1 MLRLHYCSTRANG
14 STPACDPSGAC
25 VGWRLTVSR
34 SAKRCGRGKYSAAP
48 TRKQQGRE
56 VAQEVKDGV
65 IVGGIDDSIE
75 LSGSGRLAAPAM
87 NVTAHHPSATLSS
100 PNCTHVRVA
109 LRGQCREK
117 GARAPRR
124 PSGGTAAISVEAQAR
139 STGDAEQPELG
150 LTCLE
155 VWVYRPD

>member
-1 MLRLHYCSTRANG
+1 MVKRA
-14 STPACDPSGAC
+14 
-25 VGWRLTVSR
+25 
-34 SAKRCGRGKYSAAP
+34 AAA
-48 TRKQQGRE
+48 TRKRQGHELAREVQGR
-56 VAQEVKDGV
+56 VLL
-65 IVGGIDDSIE
+65 GGIDDSIE